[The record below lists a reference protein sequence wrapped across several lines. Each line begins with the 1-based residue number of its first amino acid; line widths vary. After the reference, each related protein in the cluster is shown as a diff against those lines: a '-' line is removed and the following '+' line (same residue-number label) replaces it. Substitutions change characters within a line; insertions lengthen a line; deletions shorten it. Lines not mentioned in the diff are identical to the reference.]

1 MHILI
6 LGDNKY
12 QPVRMGILRAPGAH
26 RIATHLRKRNLTVEV
41 IDFYLDWTL
50 EELQQAIDAQ
60 LTKPTLF
67 IGFSCSL
74 MFEGVENFHAIRDYI
89 RSKNPNIPIVVGGN
103 KTLHKGFTG
112 ADYYL
117 EGVGEASTTALVDYL
132 LGYTTE
138 LKTQDVDGNRVLN
151 SLTDYKV
158 DSVAGINISYTAGDF
173 ISKDEVMSLE
183 SARGCI
189 FKCAFCDFPGIGK
202 SKLDYLRD
210 IDEILEELK
219 ENYYQHGITKYFVV
233 EDTINDTDL
242 KCEML
247 EEIGQKLPFRLELM
261 GYMRADLLVSR
272 PKNVQ
277 QLVNAGF
284 KAMHFGIE
292 TFNPEAGKIIGKGMP
307 SAKLRSGLAQ
317 IKQEHPNLFFNA
329 TFIVGLPYETRAEIL
344 EGVEWMKTSKVI
356 DFWSYNP
363 LMIPKTEPTIH
374 HSYFTEN
381 YMLYGYKIMSEQ
393 EFTERSRELENTNFG
408 LKWWKHI
415 MPWKNQNFDFFEAA
429 QLASEINQSSNLYRK
444 IDAWHAWSVS
454 AFGQPIDQ
462 LLKLQYVNGSFDGTV
477 IEQLTKQYVNT
488 YKTKKLNYLL
498 TK

>member
-1 MHILI
+1 MQVLI
-6 LGDNKY
+6 FGDNKY
-12 QPVRMGILRAPGAH
+12 QTHRMGILRAPGAH
-26 RIATHLRKRNLTVEV
+26 RIATHLRKRNLEVEV
-41 IDFYLDWTL
+41 IDFYIDWNI
-50 EELQQAIDAQ
+50 EELYQIIDAQ
-60 LTKPTLF
+60 LTNPTLF

-74 MFEGVENFHAIRDYI
+74 MFEGIDNFCTIRDYI
-89 RSKNPNIPIVVGGN
+89 RSKNPDIPIVVGGN
-103 KTLHKGFTG
+103 KTLHKGFAG

-117 EGVGEASTTALVDYL
+117 EGLGESSSTALVDYL
-132 LGYTTE
+132 LGITKE
-138 LKTQDVDGNRVLN
+138 LVTQDVDGNKVLN

-158 DSVAGINISYTAGDF
+158 SNVAGINISYNDGDF
-173 ISKDEVMSLE
+173 ITSGEVLSLE
-183 SARGCI
+183 TARGCI

-210 IDEILEELK
+210 IDEIKNELK
-219 ENYYQHGITKYFVV
+219 ENYYKHGITKYFVV
-233 EDTINDTDL
+233 EDTINDTDI

-247 EEIGQKLPFRLELM
+247 EEIGRTLPFKLELM

-292 TFNPEAGKIIGKGMP
+292 TFNTEAGKIIGKGMP
-307 SAKLRSGLAQ
+307 SAKLRAGLTN
-317 IKQEHPNLFFNA
+317 IKQQHPDLFFNA
-329 TFIVGLPYETRAEIL
+329 TFIVGLPYETREEIL
-344 EGVEWMKTSKVI
+344 EGVNWMKTSNVI

-381 YMLYGYKIMSEQ
+381 YMLYGYKIMSDE
-393 EFTERSRELENTNFG
+393 EFSTRSKELEDTNFG

-415 MPWKNQNFDFFEAA
+415 MPWKNQNFNFFQAA
-429 QLASEINQSSNLYRK
+429 QLASEINQSSNSSRK

-454 AFGQPIDQ
+454 VFGQPIDE
-462 LLKLQYVNGSFDGTV
+462 LLKLQYINGSFDGTT
-477 IEQLTKQYVNT
+477 IEQLTKEYVDN